1 MAYNSTAMLS
11 VCGTSSMRCGLTTN
25 GAAYIWGNVAQGD
38 TYGGTSSLRAARPV
52 VSWTLPYT
60 IRSTTWAGAGAPDTA
75 GTFSNIGTFSTTPS
89 DGSGMEFDVTVNA
102 DFTFTVTISD
112 QGTVDQDYAPGDTF
126 VIDGATQ
133 LGGNP
138 DLTIVLEWDRTGTP
152 VQLVGTDRPQF
163 TQYVTTNL
171 NSTPTTSVPS
181 FGIDTNGRVY
191 SMGYNNYGN
200 LASNSTANTNKSYL
214 IRLPRGMFRRAGVS
228 QSIRVVGGA
237 RNDGCWGLTPDG
249 DCFVWG
255 RMVRGNLGIGTGDQ
269 DVPIPICL
277 TEPGIADNAIED
289 RKVQHIVMR
298 VDGRSTYFLLDN
310 GTLAACGQGTNW
322 GGTLGLPAASDGSGT
337 ATGVYANSVVVNHPV
352 LLDYTGANQIN
363 GSCSV
368 YLNGSDRTST
378 GDQRVVAIYSA
389 GDMANQYTIA
399 ITDGGERTGG
409 PATGLANRVNT
420 GDAST
425 ISNWSIP
432 TACKFY
438 ALQDL
443 GKADESTALFE
454 TPANWLEVEQY
465 SEQYFAKYGTNCKID
480 QVFPAPCTSNTVQF
494 TIWLMSNG
502 KAFACGRVNRTFP
515 FPTCSF

>member
-1 MAYNSTAMLS
+1 
-11 VCGTSSMRCGLTTN
+11 
-25 GAAYIWGNVAQGD
+25 
-38 TYGGTSSLRAARPV
+38 
-52 VSWTLPYT
+52 
-60 IRSTTWAGAGAPDTA
+60 
-75 GTFSNIGTFSTTPS
+75 
-89 DGSGMEFDVTVNA
+89 
-102 DFTFTVTISD
+102 
-112 QGTVDQDYAPGDTF
+112 
-126 VIDGATQ
+126 
-133 LGGNP
+133 
-138 DLTIVLEWDRTGTP
+138 LEWDRTGTP

-171 NSTPTTSVPS
+171 NSTPTSSVPS

-399 ITDGGERTGG
+399 ITDGGERTGTANDWARGDYPRAYGWGYNASGG

-502 KAFACGRVNRTFP
+502 KAFACGRVNENSIGFQWAMDNVTQGSQFETNYTSAGYFFGGVPFRFQPARFKDMAWCGAASMATTSSASSQAVFMGYNNIPYLVSSGSSSVNNRYQPTMGWFP
-515 FPTCSF
+515 VNGNTSGAAAANTAMYLTAFIPGSLK